1 MTFKEYRKRK
11 YRTAQEF
18 ADALE
23 MPVCR
28 VQAWESKTVAPRAK
42 DIRKV
47 AKALGISVNKLLE
60 CFEKR
65 AEQ

>member
-1 MTFKEYRKRK
+1 MTIQDYRKRK

-18 ADALE
+18 ADALG
-23 MPVCR
+23 MPLYR
-28 VQAWESKTVAPRAK
+28 VQAWENKTVAPRAK

-47 AKALGISVNKLLE
+47 AKVLGISVNKLLE
-60 CFEKR
+60 CLEER